1 MPNNNNQPDINKAI
15 DVCMEEY
22 KTLRTQ
28 ILQTM
33 QNRTNVIVFG
43 GGLVLTLLG
52 IGISPI
58 ANLPIMK
65 ETTTVTRIPTDTT
78 TIETTKGEK
87 KTTKGETTKTTIS
100 QISHPKGD
108 SSHEI
113 KQKNSKPISSTLV
126 IKEKDTA
133 TETISP
139 QKQDFYDIPIERRI
153 PSAIILGIIVPA
165 SCGLIIFLVNAN
177 NSQIAATGRY
187 IATNIESKINDL
199 YFNNLPGDQKPIVWE
214 TYMQTLRF
222 GSEEGTWVTVVFGGI
237 ALVANI
243 GGIFSIFNIAEFKI
257 AWATMLNNGLLFL
270 LAIILGIV
278 FFAIII
284 FIVVQWTTGKKI
296 TQLRDGEGSLK
307 KIWYKGIDKQ
317 NEDVKST
324 RIFWIKLRR
333 YFIPLYQIVGEMID
347 DRTNAINDIKNDSL
361 KSKLQTLG
369 EFRLAN
375 KVQNTKDLMQA
386 QGANQQNLLNELIN
400 DLFEHIQNQEGKST
414 RMYQIVESMIEVK
427 STRMYQIYQIVESM
441 IDDRDNAIIQIEN
454 DSLKSR
460 LQTLDE
466 FRLANQVQSTKDL
479 MEQQPANKQ
488 NLLNEI
494 INDCFKN
501 LLNKIK
507 NYSRNPQYNPPF
519 YFNLDD
525 FNLDDGGRK
534 DVNNIPELLKLC
546 IDNPRNFMQY
556 IRQQDFKNWLD
567 NIEIGET
574 ELANIAQG
582 TREKNFPNDDER
594 LHYFLR
600 ECCLVLIGRNP

>member
-65 ETTTVTRIPTDTT
+65 ETTTITRIPTDTT

-87 KTTKGETTKTTIS
+87 KTTKGETTQTT
-100 QISHPKGD
+100 ISHPKGD

-113 KQKNSKPISSTLV
+113 KPKNSKPTSSTLV

-153 PSAIILGIIVPA
+153 LSAIILGIMVPA

-222 GSEEGTWVTVVFGGI
+222 GSEEGTWVTVVFGSI

-243 GGIFSIFNIAEFKI
+243 GGIFSIFNIAELKI

-284 FIVVQWTTGKKI
+284 FIVVEWTTGKKI

-307 KIWYKGIDKQ
+307 KIWYKRINRQ

-324 RIFWIKLRR
+324 RIFWIKPIR

-347 DRTNAINDIKNDSL
+347 DRTNAIIEIENDSL
-361 KSKLQTLG
+361 KSELQTLG
-369 EFRLAN
+369 EVYLADQ
-375 KVQNTKDLMQA
+375 VENTKVLMQA
-386 QGANQQNLLNELIN
+386 QGADKQDLLNELIN
-400 DLFEHIQNQEGKST
+400 NLFEHIQNQE
-414 RMYQIVESMIEVK
+414 VK
-427 STRMYQIYQIVESM
+427 STRMYQIVESM

-454 DSLKSR
+454 GSLKSR

-466 FRLANQVQSTKDL
+466 FRLANQVQNTKVL
-479 MEQQPANKQ
+479 MQAQGANKQ
-488 NLLNEI
+488 NLLNEL

-519 YFNLDD
+519 YFNLD
-525 FNLDDGGRK
+525 NGGVK
-534 DVNNIPELLKLC
+534 DVNNIPELLELC
-546 IDNPRNFMQY
+546 IDNPNKFKEHMDKG
-556 IRQQDFKNWLD
+556 DFERWLD

-574 ELANIAQG
+574 ELANIAQA
-582 TREKNFPNDDER
+582 TREKIFPNYNER

>member
-43 GGLVLTLLG
+43 GALVLTLLG

-65 ETTTVTRIPTDTT
+65 ETTTITTKPTDTT

-87 KTTKGETTKTTIS
+87 KTTKGETTQTT
-100 QISHPKGD
+100 ISHPKGD
-108 SSHEI
+108 SSHKI
-113 KQKNSKPISSTLV
+113 KPKNSKPTSSTSV
-126 IKEKDTA
+126 IKEKDTVTA

-187 IATNIESKINDL
+187 IATNIEPKINDL
-199 YFNNLPGDQKPIVWE
+199 YFNNLPVAQKPIVWE

-222 GSEEGTWVTVVFGGI
+222 GPEEGTWVTVVFVGI

-243 GGIFSIFNIAEFKI
+243 GGIFSLFNIAELKI

-284 FIVVQWTTGKKI
+284 FIVVRWTRRKKI
-296 TQLRDGEGSLK
+296 TQLRDGEGSLR
-307 KIWYKGIDKQ
+307 KIWYKGIEKQ

-324 RIFWIKLRR
+324 RIFWKSNHR
-333 YFIPLYQIVGEMID
+333 VWEMYKIW
-347 DRTNAINDIKNDSL
+347 
-361 KSKLQTLG
+361 
-369 EFRLAN
+369 E
-375 KVQNTKDLMQA
+375 M
-386 QGANQQNLLNELIN
+386 
-400 DLFEHIQNQEGKST
+400 
-414 RMYQIVESMIEVK
+414 
-427 STRMYQIYQIVESM
+427 YQIVESM
-441 IDDRDNAIIQIEN
+441 IDDKNIIEIEN

-460 LQTLDE
+460 LQTLGEVD
-466 FRLANQVQSTKDL
+466 LANQVQNTKDS
-479 MEQQPANKQ
+479 MQAQGADKQ
-488 NLLNEI
+488 DLLNKL

-507 NYSRNPQYNPPF
+507 NYSRNPEYNPPF
-519 YFNLDD
+519 YFNLD
-525 FNLDDGGRK
+525 NGGRK
-534 DVNNIPELLKLC
+534 DVNNIPELLELS
-546 IDNPRNFMQY
+546 IDNPNKFKEHMEKG
-556 IRQQDFKNWLD
+556 DFKNWLD

-574 ELANIAQG
+574 ELANIAQA
-582 TREKNFPNDDER
+582 TREKNFPNDNER